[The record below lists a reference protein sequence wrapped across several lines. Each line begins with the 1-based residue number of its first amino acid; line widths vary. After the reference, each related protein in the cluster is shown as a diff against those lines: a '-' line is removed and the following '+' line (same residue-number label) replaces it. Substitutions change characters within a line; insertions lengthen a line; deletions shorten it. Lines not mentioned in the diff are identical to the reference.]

1 MEWERDPK
9 RYVLYPLPF
18 SIMIRGVCVCANE
31 SLAFQTAVALAEYEA
46 NKDGA
51 EIVTLKDRHLKSVVK
66 MSKSFKEYLRST
78 HKNQDSSKRAR
89 MFEWRNDNFGKQ
101 ES

>member
-1 MEWERDPK
+1 MVSFPHLVSIDVFRD
-9 RYVLYPLPF
+9 VN
-18 SIMIRGVCVCANE
+18 VCADE
-31 SLAFQTAVALAEYEA
+31 RVAFQTAVALAEYEA

-51 EIVTLKDRHLKSVVK
+51 EVVTLKDRHLKSVVK

-78 HKNQDSSKRAR
+78 HKNQDASKRAR

>member
-1 MEWERDPK
+1 MFADER
-9 RYVLYPLPF
+9 
-18 SIMIRGVCVCANE
+18 SI
-31 SLAFQTAVALAEYEA
+31 AFQTAVALAEYEA

-51 EIVTLKDRHLKSVVK
+51 EFVTLKDRHLKSVVK

-78 HKNQDSSKRAR
+78 HKNLDSSRRAR
-89 MFEWRNDNFGKQ
+89 INEWRDDNFGKP